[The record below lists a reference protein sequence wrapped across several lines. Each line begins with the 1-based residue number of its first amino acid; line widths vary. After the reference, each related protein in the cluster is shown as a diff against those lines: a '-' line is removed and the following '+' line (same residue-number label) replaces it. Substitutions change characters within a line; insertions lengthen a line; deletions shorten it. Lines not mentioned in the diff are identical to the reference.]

1 MSYLEEMRHLKDLGL
16 MTFDGD
22 YLLIVDEQDSL
33 NRISFPIERK
43 SDWRVHIGY
52 ATGQEGVMA
61 YCEDVDWEELEHAG
75 DLESESVVHLIATE
89 DASTRILPSDKSFGL
104 ELDSFQRPLSVYV
117 IKRQQKIVAF
127 YIETIDEGLIELPI
141 GEFSTVSSNL
151 CFIDPA
157 NTDES
162 LIVPVTPNLK
172 WTVTGFLDETETL
185 VRVEGRAQIDS
196 LSDVTDYQELGTF
209 SVLSAFISVLDEQQL
224 DTTPH
229 HITVDYPGS
238 PFYLSLMSLMGENQE
253 AAWNRGVVFLTEG
266 GNKEYPVRGCFQ
278 ESRLVIFSI
287 DLFEHDSIDLDIE
300 E

>member
-1 MSYLEEMRHLKDLGL
+1 MSYLDEMRNLKNLGL

-52 ATGQEGVMA
+52 ATGQEGLMA

-75 DLESESVVHLIATE
+75 DLESESVAHLIATE
-89 DASTRILPSDKSFGL
+89 DASTRILPSDNSFTL

-117 IKRQQKIVAF
+117 IKRQQRIVAF
-127 YIETIDEGLIELPI
+127 YIETVDEGLTELPI
-141 GEFSTVSSNL
+141 GEFSTDSSNL
-151 CFIDPA
+151 CFTDPA

-162 LIVPVTPNLK
+162 LIVPVTPNLT
-172 WTVTGFLDETETL
+172 WIVTGFLDETETL
-185 VRVEGRAQIDS
+185 IRVEGRAQIDS

-209 SVLSAFISVLDEQQL
+209 SVLSAFISVLDEQQIH
-224 DTTPH
+224 TTPH
-229 HITVDYPGS
+229 PITVDYPGT

-253 AAWNRGVVFLTEG
+253 AEWNRGVVFLTEG

-278 ESRLVIFSI
+278 ENRLVTFSI
-287 DLFEHDSIDLDIE
+287 DLFEDDSIDLGIKE
-300 E
+300 